1 MLAFF
6 VLFYKFLICSSLNM
20 AQIVLRSDGFFDSD
34 RLEKSR
40 SEFSKAKLK
49 LMHRL
54 YEANHFNPS
63 YESLLNS
70 LKYMYSDDPLVGSP
84 FVDKDGYSIYIRAK
98 GLRYPVYYIGRIER

>member
-1 MLAFF
+1 
-6 VLFYKFLICSSLNM
+6 M
-20 AQIVLRSDGFFDSD
+20 AQIILRKDGFFDSD

-63 YESLLNS
+63 HEGLLNS
-70 LKYMYSDDPLVGSP
+70 LKYMHSDTPFVGSP
-84 FVDKDGYSIYIRAK
+84 FVEPDGSIYIKAK
-98 GLRYPVYYIGRIER
+98 GLRYPVYYIGRIEH